1 MNKFYSLLTAMLL
14 IAGSAISQ
22 CENDY
27 DFGDAGFGV
36 SPDASIGETFM
47 NGEVGIEYYDV
58 LHILVPQFASD
69 VDEIYPP
76 TLPID
81 SLYLDGVTI
90 QDTTTWDEIPLSDLG
105 LEVFCNNN
113 GDSGNPCSFL
123 GGQQYCASLQGV
135 PTMSGVYQINVQ
147 VVGWLT
153 IDIPFSVPITY
164 STFIINI
171 HCNLIESPVITD
183 ANGDE
188 GTLGSVDVTPLDGVE
203 VISYEWI
210 DDEGEVVGTTQDID
224 GLFPGIYSLIV
235 TTDVCTSTYE
245 NIIIADSSVECILEA
260 SYEITDEVPG
270 VSFGSIDLTVTG
282 ANGEASFL
290 WTDDSG
296 ITVGT
301 EEDLQ
306 NVNAGTYQC
315 VITDEDGCIL
325 IVDDLDVNINSV
337 EDIDYKDFAIM
348 PNPASNT
355 VNIALNTNVLTD
367 LEVMD
372 TNGRLVYSSQILNS
386 TELDVS
392 GWDQGVYF
400 VSISNELGRT
410 TSRMIVSR

>member
-1 MNKFYSLLTAMLL
+1 M
-14 IAGSAISQ
+14 
-22 CENDY
+22 
-27 DFGDAGFGV
+27 
-36 SPDASIGETFM
+36 
-47 NGEVGIEYYDV
+47 
-58 LHILVPQFASD
+58 
-69 VDEIYPP
+69 
-76 TLPID
+76 
-81 SLYLDGVTI
+81 
-90 QDTTTWDEIPLSDLG
+90 
-105 LEVFCNNN
+105 
-113 GDSGNPCSFL
+113 
-123 GGQQYCASLQGV
+123 
-135 PTMSGVYQINVQ
+135 
-147 VVGWLT
+147 
-153 IDIPFSVPITY
+153 
-164 STFIINI
+164 
-171 HCNLIESPVITD
+171 
-183 ANGDE
+183 
-188 GTLGSVDVTPLDGVE
+188 
-203 VISYEWI
+203 ISYEWI

-245 NIIIADSSVECILEA
+245 NIIIADSSVECNLDA

-337 EDIDYKDFAIM
+337 EDIDYKGFSIM